1 MIQRPSLSGR
11 GHSVT
16 AWCCIG
22 LTALIATGCASIDP
36 KSEEPAETLPRAPD
50 NLVDWEAK
58 GKAAFTYQGVTEAA
72 RFHWARSTPQNDV
85 VALSGPFSMN
95 RQTIER
101 RDDQLIWR
109 DGEQAR
115 PLSDLGPDSAALTA
129 LAAILPDALGSWLL
143 GTQPDSSD
151 WEVDVTEWQAAP
163 PWQAPS
169 RVTIRGTG
177 MEIKV
182 IISQWEFSPAP

>member
-1 MIQRPSLSGR
+1 MIQRLSSRCRGR
-11 GHSVT
+11 CVA
-16 AWCCIG
+16 AWLWIG
-22 LTALIATGCASIDP
+22 LAALLTTSCASNDP
-36 KSEEPAETLPRAPD
+36 KSEESVQTLPRVPGG
-50 NLVDWEAK
+50 LVDWEAK
-58 GKAAFTYQGVTEAA
+58 GKASFTHQGVTETA
-72 RFHWARSTPQNDV
+72 RFHWARSTPQSDAITV
-85 VALSGPFSMN
+85 SGPFSMN

-101 RDDQLIWR
+101 WDDQLIWR
-109 DGEQAR
+109 DGDQVR
-115 PLSDLGPDSAALTA
+115 PLSDLDPDSPALTA
-129 LAAILPDALGSWLL
+129 LAAIPPDALGRWLL

-182 IISQWEFSPAP
+182 IISRWEFSPAS

>member
-1 MIQRPSLSGR
+1 MIQRHGSSGR
-11 GHSVT
+11 GRSVR

-22 LTALIATGCASIDP
+22 LSALIATGCASLDP
-36 KSEEPAETLPRAPD
+36 KGEEPAGSLPTAPHD
-50 NLVDWEAK
+50 LVDWTAK
-58 GKAAFTYQGVTEAA
+58 GKVSFTYQGITEAA
-72 RFHWARSTPQNDV
+72 RFWWVRSTPQKD
-85 VALSGPFSMN
+85 AITLSGPFSMN
-95 RQTIER
+95 RQTIAR
-101 RDDQLIWR
+101 REDQLIWR
-109 DGEQAR
+109 DGEQVR
-115 PLSDLGPDSAALTA
+115 PMSDLDPDSPVLTALTA
-129 LAAILPDALGSWLL
+129 VPPETLGRWLL
-143 GTQPDSSD
+143 GAQPDSSA

>member
-1 MIQRPSLSGR
+1 MIQRPSSSGR

-22 LTALIATGCASIDP
+22 LTALITTGCASIDS
-36 KSEEPAETLPRAPD
+36 KSEQPAETLPRAPD

-101 RDDQLIWR
+101 RDDQLLWR
-109 DGEQAR
+109 AGDELR
-115 PLSDLGPDSAALTA
+115 PLSDLDPNSPALTA
-129 LAAILPDALGSWLL
+129 LTAVPPEALGRWLL
-143 GTQPDSSD
+143 GAKSGSAD
-151 WEVDVTEWQAAP
+151 WEVDVTEWQATP

-169 RVTIRGTG
+169 RVTIRRTG
-177 MEIKV
+177 IEIKV

>member
-1 MIQRPSLSGR
+1 MIRRASSSGR
-11 GHSVT
+11 GHSIR
-16 AWCCIG
+16 AWCYIG
-22 LTALIATGCASIDP
+22 LTALITTGCASIDP
-36 KSEEPAETLPRAPD
+36 KNEEHAETLPRAPD
-50 NLVDWEAK
+50 NLVDWEAR

-72 RFHWARSTPQNDV
+72 RFHWARSTPRNDV

-101 RDDQLIWR
+101 RDDVLSWR
-109 DGEQAR
+109 DGEQVR
-115 PLSDLGPDSAALTA
+115 PLADLGTDSPALTA
-129 LAAILPDALGSWLL
+129 LTAVPPEALGRWLL
-143 GTQPDSSD
+143 GAQPDSSD
-151 WEVDVTEWQAAP
+151 WKVDVTEWQAAP
-163 PWQAPS
+163 PWQAPA